1 MVWFD
6 RILRSLFGT
15 IDGILGWAAS
25 TLYKLIVQ
33 IANVDI
39 FGNYIYTMMG
49 RIYTFLAIFM
59 LFKLSISVVNYV
71 LNPDQLTDKS
81 KGFGK
86 LIQNVIIVMALIIM
100 TPQIFNWAYKLQA
113 AILNTNV
120 LYTIVTGKPNDS
132 SYDPSDLQG
141 LTSKEIVAILT
152 KNAEDSGD
160 MIKYELLSTFIYNEH
175 SEDEH
180 TAVRSDG
187 TLCNKET
194 TGSYS
199 AAYDCLMDGDTI
211 NNTSGSSSDKHYG
224 AKKGFRNEYKI
235 LVSTLCIG
243 FAAYVFLVT
252 AFDVALRCV
261 KLGAL
266 QLMAPVPIISMLDPN
281 SGKSGMFSKWLKEC
295 KNTYLSLFT
304 RLISVYFAVE
314 VIRGLT
320 EPGRFVWYGTDVAVG
335 FGFVKVFVILGLLMF
350 AKQLPKF
357 IEDATGIKMDT
368 GGLNLK
374 KKLDSVP
381 GLNAAKGLAAGAA
394 VGTVGAFTGAGA
406 LRGLS
411 GAWQGM
417 RAGMQG
423 KKFGE
428 IRKGQVDANKKMRT
442 AILNGSTFAGRFSN
456 RVSEFVGT
464 RGQLGNIEAQ
474 KHDAQ
479 DQIDRL
485 DNEIKG
491 FEDRKR
497 EIQGSAEY
505 INRQKELS
513 GKNLLADSIKAME
526 ERAKSEIQNGNSI
539 YAQEYSR
546 LSAMKEQIVASGGSA
561 DDIAAADNAMREYL
575 NNSGMKA
582 YVTHAMSDDDFDKS
596 FTQLKLNAQQ
606 AASNIGE
613 TLADNGDAI
622 HSQFGKTK
630 QRISEIK
637 RDGNADDLRIA
648 ELDREVAQRNREK
661 APYND
666 TIRSLNERE
675 SVANAN
681 NSAIK

>member
-6 RILRSLFGT
+6 KILRSLFGT

-25 TLYKLIVQ
+25 TLYTLIVQ

-120 LYTIVTGKPNDS
+120 LYTIVTGNPNDS
-132 SYDPSDLQG
+132 SYDYSDLQG
-141 LTSKEIVAILT
+141 LTSKEIVEKLT
-152 KNAEDSGD
+152 ANAKDSGD
-160 MIKYELLSTFIYNEH
+160 MIKYELLSTFIYNGY

-180 TAVRSDG
+180 TAVKSDG

-194 TGSYS
+194 KGSYS

-381 GLNAAKGLAAGAA
+381 GLNRATAGALGYAGGAAANVIAGIKSGKKPWEVAGSALAGATSGAFRGLTSKEKSPLKAGQGAIKGA
-394 VGTVGAFTGAGA
+394 VDARNRRLERHELGEHLDDRFKDRVNRFAGITTDDSAKIEAKRALGEDLFKQYDGKTDANGKLSKYSMDGKISEEFGNAWEIMDGAKNYRNKMNEQLSIARNSFNNGDAVSWGSFTGAEA
-406 LRGLS
+406 I
-411 GAWQGM
+411 AQM
-417 RAGMQG
+417 
-423 KKFGE
+423 E
-428 IRKGQVDANKKMRT
+428 IEANKASAAYDKASNDFKDVRSMAAHTSETKYYEAYT
-442 AILNGSTFAGRFSN
+442 AADDRHA
-456 RVSEFVGT
+456 
-464 RGQLGNIEAQ
+464 AQ
-474 KHDAQ
+474 KY
-479 DQIDRL
+479 
-485 DNEIKG
+485 
-491 FEDRKR
+491 
-497 EIQGSAEY
+497 SA
-505 INRQKELS
+505 KDVV
-513 GKNLLADSIKAME
+513 G
-526 ERAKSEIQNGNSI
+526 
-539 YAQEYSR
+539 
-546 LSAMKEQIVASGGSA
+546 VTASPS
-561 DDIAAADNAMREYL
+561 
-575 NNSGMKA
+575 
-582 YVTHAMSDDDFDKS
+582 
-596 FTQLKLNAQQ
+596 
-606 AASNIGE
+606 
-613 TLADNGDAI
+613 
-622 HSQFGKTK
+622 
-630 QRISEIK
+630 
-637 RDGNADDLRIA
+637 
-648 ELDREVAQRNREK
+648 
-661 APYND
+661 
-666 TIRSLNERE
+666 
-675 SVANAN
+675 
-681 NSAIK
+681 NSASSNSNQTNRPQQNPDYSTHDGAREWDQFDT

>member
-6 RILRSLFGT
+6 KILRSLFGT

-25 TLYKLIVQ
+25 TLYTLIVQ

-71 LNPDQLTDKS
+71 LNPDQLTDKT
-81 KGFGK
+81 KGFSK
-86 LIQNVIIVMALIIM
+86 LIQNVIIVMTLVIM
-100 TPQIFNWAYKLQA
+100 TPQLFNWAYKLQA

-120 LYTIVTGKPNDS
+120 LYTIVTGKKNDS
-132 SYDPSDLQG
+132 SYNPSDLEG
-141 LTSKEIVAILT
+141 LTSEEIVAKLT
-152 KNAEDSGD
+152 ANAKDSGD
-160 MIKYELLSTFIYNEH
+160 MIKYELLSTFIYNEY

-180 TAVRSDG
+180 TAVMSDG

-211 NNTSGSSSDKHYG
+211 NNTSGSKHYG
-224 AKKGFRNEYKI
+224 AKKGFTNEYKI

-374 KKLDSVP
+374 KKIGDIPLAGKPINKAAGFVGRSAGNLAKMGGRYLGKGVGFGAKILDNKTGGHVQNFITQGKLRSDQMRQKYRNFIDNHP
-381 GLNAAKGLAAGAA
+381 LLQDADTTLSGIGLDAQSTLGINSMKKLEDKRKKLDDVQKQAAAILSRADSEMIKHESMTFTDAKGNMISMRDYKEAKERLALLRNNNISRKDYASDADYQTA
-394 VGTVGAFTGAGA
+394 V
-406 LRGLS
+406 
-411 GAWQGM
+411 
-417 RAGMQG
+417 
-423 KKFGE
+423 
-428 IRKGQVDANKKMRT
+428 ANHASLVNDLQTYVAKT
-442 AILNGSTFAGRFSN
+442 
-456 RVSEFVGT
+456 
-464 RGQLGNIEAQ
+464 
-474 KHDAQ
+474 
-479 DQIDRL
+479 
-485 DNEIKG
+485 
-491 FEDRKR
+491 
-497 EIQGSAEY
+497 
-505 INRQKELS
+505 QKE
-513 GKNLLADSIKAME
+513 G
-526 ERAKSEIQNGNSI
+526 Q
-539 YAQEYSR
+539 
-546 LSAMKEQIVASGGSA
+546 
-561 DDIAAADNAMREYL
+561 
-575 NNSGMKA
+575 KA
-582 YVTHAMSDDDFDKS
+582 YVTAVMSGAINDEQTTNNVKGLQNTVSRSDLS
-596 FTQLKLNAQQ
+596 EIRGLKV
-606 AASNIGE
+606 G
-613 TLADNGDAI
+613 NG
-622 HSQFGKTK
+622 
-630 QRISEIK
+630 SEIK
-637 RDGNADDLRIA
+637 NSLDAVENSISEVNRDIN
-648 ELDREVAQRNREK
+648 NRQQLIQK
-661 APYND
+661 
-666 TIRSLNERE
+666 T
-675 SVANAN
+675 NAN
-681 NSAIK
+681 TKQK

>member
-175 SEDEH
+175 SEDKH
-180 TAVRSDG
+180 TAVKSDG

-304 RLISVYFAVE
+304 RLIAVYFAVE

>member
-6 RILRSLFGT
+6 KILRSLFGT

-25 TLYKLIVQ
+25 TLYTLIVQ

-160 MIKYELLSTFIYNEH
+160 MIKYELLSTFIYNEY
-175 SEDEH
+175 SEDKH
-180 TAVRSDG
+180 TAVKSDG

-194 TGSYS
+194 KGSYS

-304 RLISVYFAVE
+304 RLIAVYFAVE

-381 GLNAAKGLAAGAA
+381 GLNRATAGAMGFAGGMAANAIAARNNFKGQGFKGFAKGLGSSLAGGISGMNRGIWSKEKNAWKAGQGAIKGAVDKRNLRDLRELNGEEKIGQKIRGGYTRTKTNIENWAGVEAGATRFDKISSKI
-394 VGTVGAFTGAGA
+394 GELGA
-406 LRGLS
+406 
-411 GAWQGM
+411 
-417 RAGMQG
+417 
-423 KKFGE
+423 
-428 IRKGQVDANKKMRT
+428 
-442 AILNGSTFAGRFSN
+442 
-456 RVSEFVGT
+456 
-464 RGQLGNIEAQ
+464 
-474 KHDAQ
+474 
-479 DQIDRL
+479 
-485 DNEIKG
+485 
-491 FEDRKR
+491 
-497 EIQGSAEY
+497 
-505 INRQKELS
+505 
-513 GKNLLADSIKAME
+513 
-526 ERAKSEIQNGNSI
+526 AKSEIDSHLEAVDGTVKKYKAIMESFIQKGDVKQADLWKKAMERAKNVAIQNAG
-539 YAQEYSR
+539 
-546 LSAMKEQIVASGGSA
+546 
-561 DDIAAADNAMREYL
+561 
-575 NNSGMKA
+575 
-582 YVTHAMSDDDFDKS
+582 
-596 FTQLKLNAQQ
+596 
-606 AASNIGE
+606 
-613 TLADNGDAI
+613 
-622 HSQFGKTK
+622 
-630 QRISEIK
+630 
-637 RDGNADDLRIA
+637 
-648 ELDREVAQRNREK
+648 
-661 APYND
+661 PND
-666 TIRSLNERE
+666 TISALMDNYNRKIKEVNELME
-675 SVANAN
+675 GATYKDGTTPVPQLSIATTYKEAKDFDGYAKGYNT
-681 NSAIK
+681 SMKSDGIKINGRTWSQEHTKIDSGSNK

>member
-6 RILRSLFGT
+6 KILRSLFGT

-25 TLYKLIVQ
+25 TLYTLIVQ

-120 LYTIVTGKPNDS
+120 LYTIVTGNPNDS

-160 MIKYELLSTFIYNEH
+160 MIKYELLSTFIYNKH

-180 TAVRSDG
+180 TAVKSDG

-381 GLNAAKGLAAGAA
+381 GLNRATAGAMGLAGGIAANAIAARNNFKGQGFKGFAKGLGSSLAGGISGMNRGIWSKEKNAWKAGQGAIKGA
-394 VGTVGAFTGAGA
+394 VDKRNLRDQRQATGYTFGKRMEAG
-406 LRGLS
+406 
-411 GAWQGM
+411 
-417 RAGMQG
+417 
-423 KKFGE
+423 
-428 IRKGQVDANKKMRT
+428 VN
-442 AILNGSTFAGRFSN
+442 TFAG
-456 RVSEFVGT
+456 
-464 RGQLGNIEAQ
+464 LDPMQ
-474 KHDAQ
+474 KYE
-479 DQIDRL
+479 
-485 DNEIKG
+485 NEIKEYDEFGKQAGEILTRASSEMIKYGDLALSNG
-491 FEDRKR
+491 FTMALHKKE
-497 EIQGSAEY
+497 
-505 INRQKELS
+505 KELLTALENRDTSKMTDLELDAHTKKLSDLRDRVNINNKKFEKAYIGAVMS
-513 GKNLLADSIKAME
+513 GATLHKSDGTAVNMGDENDSNRDEQLISRVEGLVNTCAMSSNEDIKNIKLTDQSGNYDIKAANE
-526 ERAKSEIQNGNSI
+526 SVSSK
-539 YAQEYSR
+539 
-546 LSAMKEQIVASGGSA
+546 
-561 DDIAAADNAMREYL
+561 
-575 NNSGMKA
+575 
-582 YVTHAMSDDDFDKS
+582 
-596 FTQLKLNAQQ
+596 KLNVIN
-606 AASNIGE
+606 STE
-613 TLADNGDAI
+613 Y
-622 HSQFGKTK
+622 
-630 QRISEIK
+630 K
-637 RDGNADDLRIA
+637 RALQN
-648 ELDREVAQRNREK
+648 K
-661 APYND
+661 K
-666 TIRSLNERE
+666 S
-675 SVANAN
+675 
-681 NSAIK
+681 K

>member
-6 RILRSLFGT
+6 KILRSLFGT

-25 TLYKLIVQ
+25 TLYTLIVQ

-39 FGNYIYTMMG
+39 FGNYIYEMMG

-100 TPQIFNWAYKLQA
+100 TPQLFNWAYKLQA

-160 MIKYELLSTFIYNEH
+160 MIKYELLSTFIYNGY

-180 TAVRSDG
+180 TAVKSDG

-211 NNTSGSSSDKHYG
+211 NNTSGSKHYG
-224 AKKGFRNEYKI
+224 AKKGFTNEYKI

-381 GLNAAKGLAAGAA
+381 GLNRATAGAMGLAGGMAANAIAARNNFKGQGFKGFAKGVGSALAGGMSGMNRGIWSKEKNAWKAGQGAIKGA
-394 VGTVGAFTGAGA
+394 VDKRN
-406 LRGLS
+406 LRDL
-411 GAWQGM
+411 
-417 RAGMQG
+417 R
-423 KKFGE
+423 E
-428 IRKGQVDANKKMRT
+428 
-442 AILNGSTFAGRFSN
+442 LNGEEKIGQKIR
-456 RVSEFVGT
+456 GGYT
-464 RGQLGNIEAQ
+464 RTKTNIENWAGVESGSAKMDKLSQAYQDVAKAQ
-474 KHDAQ
+474 SNLDNYLEAKFSTVKTAKRELDSAIQKGEDAQ
-479 DQIDRL
+479 TIQMKKAAL
-485 DNEIKG
+485 
-491 FEDRKR
+491 KR
-497 EIQGSAEY
+497 EKDA
-505 INRQKELS
+505 
-513 GKNLLADSIKAME
+513 
-526 ERAKSEIQNGNSI
+526 
-539 YAQEYSR
+539 
-546 LSAMKEQIVASGGSA
+546 V
-561 DDIAAADNAMREYL
+561 L
-575 NNSGMKA
+575 NN
-582 YVTHAMSDDDFDKS
+582 TSDDVALALVNKYNDQVKNTNSLLDGVKKS
-596 FTQLKLNAQQ
+596 DGTDASKLVTVTTTNNTSSY
-606 AASNIGE
+606 SNIDDQVINAKNSN
-613 TLADNGDAI
+613 TLLQNDGMLVEGQNWTQA
-622 HSQFGKTK
+622 HTK
-630 QRISEIK
+630 IEPPK
-637 RDGNADDLRIA
+637 
-648 ELDREVAQRNREK
+648 K
-661 APYND
+661 
-666 TIRSLNERE
+666 
-675 SVANAN
+675 
-681 NSAIK
+681 

>member
-6 RILRSLFGT
+6 KILRSLFGT

-25 TLYKLIVQ
+25 TLYTLIVQ

-39 FGNYIYTMMG
+39 FGNYIYEMMG

-100 TPQIFNWAYKLQA
+100 TPQLFNWAYKLQA

-160 MIKYELLSTFIYNEH
+160 MIKYELLSTFIYNGY

-180 TAVRSDG
+180 TAVKSDG

-199 AAYDCLMDGDTI
+199 EAYDCLMDGDTV
-211 NNTSGSSSDKHYG
+211 NNTSGSKHYG
-224 AKKGFRNEYKI
+224 AKKGFTNEYKI

-304 RLISVYFAVE
+304 RLISIYFAVE

-374 KKLDSVP
+374 KKLDSIPLAGKPIEKAGAFLGRSSANLAKMGARYAGRGIGALDNHFGGRGHAAVEGIKGGFENRRNNYRDFIRKHP
-381 GLNAAKGLAAGAA
+381 ELQDLSNTISGIGLDAQQTVGLDPMKKLEEKRNKIAEVQKQASEIMSRANSEMVKNEGMVFVDNNQKTIRMADFKAAKEKLGILRNTTISRSDYMTNGVFNQAAYDSAVEQHARAVNDLQTYVGKTEKLAEKAYIDEVKAGRIDDEKMEFMVNGLENTIARSSIDEIREVDVSNGSSIKNIKDTFD
-394 VGTVGAFTGAGA
+394 VK
-406 LRGLS
+406 LS
-411 GAWQGM
+411 DVDQEIND
-417 RAGMQG
+417 RRDLIRKQNEKG
-423 KKFGE
+423 KK
-428 IRKGQVDANKKMRT
+428 
-442 AILNGSTFAGRFSN
+442 
-456 RVSEFVGT
+456 
-464 RGQLGNIEAQ
+464 
-474 KHDAQ
+474 
-479 DQIDRL
+479 
-485 DNEIKG
+485 
-491 FEDRKR
+491 
-497 EIQGSAEY
+497 
-505 INRQKELS
+505 
-513 GKNLLADSIKAME
+513 
-526 ERAKSEIQNGNSI
+526 
-539 YAQEYSR
+539 
-546 LSAMKEQIVASGGSA
+546 
-561 DDIAAADNAMREYL
+561 
-575 NNSGMKA
+575 
-582 YVTHAMSDDDFDKS
+582 
-596 FTQLKLNAQQ
+596 
-606 AASNIGE
+606 
-613 TLADNGDAI
+613 
-622 HSQFGKTK
+622 
-630 QRISEIK
+630 
-637 RDGNADDLRIA
+637 
-648 ELDREVAQRNREK
+648 
-661 APYND
+661 
-666 TIRSLNERE
+666 
-675 SVANAN
+675 
-681 NSAIK
+681 

>member
-6 RILRSLFGT
+6 KILRSLFGT

-25 TLYKLIVQ
+25 TLYTLIVQ

-120 LYTIVTGKPNDS
+120 LYTIVTGHPNDS

-160 MIKYELLSTFIYNEH
+160 MIKYELLSTFIYNGY

-180 TAVRSDG
+180 TAVKSDG

-199 AAYDCLMDGDTI
+199 AAYVCLMDGDTI

-381 GLNAAKGLAAGAA
+381 GLNRA
-394 VGTVGAFTGAGA
+394 TAGA
-406 LRGLS
+406 LGYAGGAAANVIAGIQSGKKPWEIAGSALAGATSGAFRGLTSKEKSPFKAGTGAIKGAVDARNLRTLRNKAGVGGVSGFIDRRKDDINKFSGKNNDLEKFEKDRNKEIIDNVGAQEKRAQSQIENGQAGDLSQRYFDHQAQIEELKAKMS
-411 GAWQGM
+411 GATNVYQDAVNKYNEA
-417 RAGMQG
+417 RRNRDIAGMQQANLEMG
-423 KKFGE
+423 DAQRVIDSFRTELTTKQSESHKLMETLTYEYIDRVANGTQKDGAMQTLQADYASYTENNPQYKLQPGRDNAEDRHSQAGTLRGRNAE
-428 IRKGQVDANKKMRT
+428 IDREMQKETVRKGFNNK
-442 AILNGSTFAGRFSN
+442 
-456 RVSEFVGT
+456 
-464 RGQLGNIEAQ
+464 Q
-474 KHDAQ
+474 
-479 DQIDRL
+479 
-485 DNEIKG
+485 
-491 FEDRKR
+491 
-497 EIQGSAEY
+497 
-505 INRQKELS
+505 
-513 GKNLLADSIKAME
+513 
-526 ERAKSEIQNGNSI
+526 
-539 YAQEYSR
+539 
-546 LSAMKEQIVASGGSA
+546 
-561 DDIAAADNAMREYL
+561 
-575 NNSGMKA
+575 
-582 YVTHAMSDDDFDKS
+582 
-596 FTQLKLNAQQ
+596 
-606 AASNIGE
+606 
-613 TLADNGDAI
+613 
-622 HSQFGKTK
+622 
-630 QRISEIK
+630 
-637 RDGNADDLRIA
+637 
-648 ELDREVAQRNREK
+648 
-661 APYND
+661 
-666 TIRSLNERE
+666 
-675 SVANAN
+675 
-681 NSAIK
+681 

>member
-6 RILRSLFGT
+6 KILRSLFGT

-25 TLYKLIVQ
+25 TLYTLIVQ

-120 LYTIVTGKPNDS
+120 LYTIVTGHPNDS
-132 SYDPSDLQG
+132 SYDYSDLQG
-141 LTSKEIVAILT
+141 LTSKEIVEKLT

-160 MIKYELLSTFIYNEH
+160 MIKYELLSTFIYNEY

-180 TAVRSDG
+180 TAVKSDG

-211 NNTSGSSSDKHYG
+211 NNTSGSKHYG
-224 AKKGFRNEYKI
+224 AKKGFTNEYKI

-428 IRKGQVDANKKMRT
+428 IRKGQVDANRKMRT
-442 AILNGSTFAGRFSN
+442 AIQDGSTFTGRVGARWSN
-456 RVSEFVGT
+456 FWGSP
-464 RGQLGNIEAQ
+464 GQHGRLENDEHRIDE
-474 KHDAQ
+474 
-479 DQIDRL
+479 QIKDL
-485 DNEIKG
+485 DNQMAESKRVASQ
-491 FEDRKR
+491 RK
-497 EIQGSAEY
+497 Q
-505 INRQKELS
+505 
-513 GKNLLADSIKAME
+513 LADNIAAQENRAKEKIKAGE
-526 ERAKSEIQNGNSI
+526 AGNLSTEYLSREAHIESLKAQMSDAAQRGIDTTALEQSI
-539 YAQEYSR
+539 AQAQVD
-546 LSAMKEQIVASGGSA
+546 L
-561 DDIAAADNAMREYL
+561 NNYL
-575 NNSGMKA
+575 NNTA
-582 YVTHAMSDDDFDKS
+582 VYDY
-596 FTQLKLNAQQ
+596 
-606 AASNIGE
+606 I
-613 TLADNGDAI
+613 DNSGDAVI
-622 HSQFGKTK
+622 ANLVNDYN
-630 QRISEIK
+630 EIARLQGQQQHATASARHGQMGAAKGEITAIETANRPAEDQKSALENQKKELYDQK
-637 RDGNADDLRIA
+637 RTASA
-648 ELDREVAQRNREK
+648 
-661 APYND
+661 ND
-666 TIRSLNERE
+666 N
-675 SVANAN
+675 
-681 NSAIK
+681 AIK

>member
-25 TLYKLIVQ
+25 TLYTLIVQ

>member
-6 RILRSLFGT
+6 KILRSLFGT

-25 TLYKLIVQ
+25 TLYTLIVQ

-39 FGNYIYTMMG
+39 FGDYIYEMMG

-100 TPQIFNWAYKLQA
+100 TPQLFNWAYKLQA

-120 LYTIVTGKPNDS
+120 LYTIVTGKKNDS

-141 LTSKEIVAILT
+141 LTSKEIVEILT
-152 KNAEDSGD
+152 KNAKDSGD
-160 MIKYELLSTFIYNEH
+160 MIKYELLSTFIYNEY

-180 TAVRSDG
+180 TAVKSDG

-199 AAYDCLMDGDTI
+199 AAYDCLMDGDTV
-211 NNTSGSSSDKHYG
+211 NNTSGSKHYG
-224 AKKGFRNEYKI
+224 AKKGFTNEYKI

-243 FAAYVFLVT
+243 FAAYVFFAT
-252 AFDVALRCV
+252 AFDVAIRCV

-281 SGKSGMFSKWLKEC
+281 SAKNGMFSKWLKEC

-304 RLISVYFAVE
+304 RLIAVYFAVE

-368 GGLNLK
+368 GSGLNL
-374 KKLDSVP
+374 
-381 GLNAAKGLAAGAA
+381 AKGLLTGAT

-406 LRGLS
+406 ARGLS
-411 GAWQGM
+411 GAWQGFQ
-417 RAGMQG
+417 AGMQG

-428 IRKGQVDANKKMRT
+428 IRKNQVDANKKMRT
-442 AILNGSTFAGRFSN
+442 AIQDGSRLPGRIGAKWANFIGSPGRYGDLESREHGIDEQIKDLDN
-456 RVSEFVGT
+456 RMAESKREA
-464 RGQLGNIEAQ
+464 AQ
-474 KHDAQ
+474 KKQ
-479 DQIDRL
+479 
-485 DNEIKG
+485 
-491 FEDRKR
+491 
-497 EIQGSAEY
+497 
-505 INRQKELS
+505 
-513 GKNLLADSIKAME
+513 LADNIAAQE
-526 ERAKSEIQNGNSI
+526 NRAKEKIKSGEAGNLSTE
-539 YAQEYSR
+539 YLSREAHVESLKAQMSDAVQKGQDT
-546 LSAMKEQIVASGGSA
+546 SALEQQ
-561 DDIAAADNAMREYL
+561 IAHAQVDLNNYL
-575 NNSGMKA
+575 NNTA
-582 YVTHAMSDDDFDKS
+582 VYDY
-596 FTQLKLNAQQ
+596 
-606 AASNIGE
+606 I
-613 TLADNGDAI
+613 DNSGDAVI
-622 HSQFGKTK
+622 ANLVNDYNTIAQLQNAEQKTSASERHTQMGKVK
-630 QRISEIK
+630 GEISAIETANRPHENRKSELENQKKDLYEQK
-637 RDGNADDLRIA
+637 RTA
-648 ELDREVAQRNREK
+648 
-661 APYND
+661 
-666 TIRSLNERE
+666 S
-675 SVANAN
+675 AN
-681 NSAIK
+681 NSAVQ

>member
-6 RILRSLFGT
+6 KILRSLFGT

-25 TLYKLIVQ
+25 TLYTLIVQ

-120 LYTIVTGKPNDS
+120 LYTIVTGHPNDS
-132 SYDPSDLQG
+132 SYDYSDLQG
-141 LTSKEIVAILT
+141 LTSKEIVEKLT

-160 MIKYELLSTFIYNEH
+160 MIKYELLSTFIYNEY

-180 TAVRSDG
+180 TAVKSDG

-194 TGSYS
+194 KGSYS

-456 RVSEFVGT
+456 SVSEFVGT

-546 LSAMKEQIVASGGSA
+546 LSAMREQIVASGGSA

>member
-6 RILRSLFGT
+6 KILRSLFGT

-25 TLYKLIVQ
+25 TLYTLIVQ

-160 MIKYELLSTFIYNEH
+160 MIKYELLSTFIYNGY

-211 NNTSGSSSDKHYG
+211 NNTSGSKHYG
-224 AKKGFRNEYKI
+224 AKKGFTNEYKI

-304 RLISVYFAVE
+304 RLFSVYFAVE

-374 KKLDSVP
+374 KKLDSIP
-381 GLNAAKGLAAGAA
+381 LAGKPIQEAGKFAGRTGMALGGMAGRYLGRGISAADTRFLGGIGHKGTQFIKDQKNNLHNWSQARRATIAAAGAGKWWDTTDASRTFSEIGSDATSTFYRTTGGLISSNTADKLDNKVKRLNEYKNFKDQLTSQADFDDTDLSSSIQA
-394 VGTVGAFTGAGA
+394 VGANKGVKGLKKYYEDLKNSGTASVQEITAARDAWEKAQEMVINGATNNASIANIKAKAARYVSSNSDVFVGQEFDAIKNENAT
-406 LRGLS
+406 
-411 GAWQGM
+411 
-417 RAGMQG
+417 
-423 KKFGE
+423 FGE
-428 IRKGQVDANKKMRT
+428 IKKG
-442 AILNGSTFAGRFSN
+442 I
-456 RVSEFVGT
+456 
-464 RGQLGNIEAQ
+464 
-474 KHDAQ
+474 
-479 DQIDRL
+479 
-485 DNEIKG
+485 
-491 FEDRKR
+491 
-497 EIQGSAEY
+497 GSA
-505 INRQKELS
+505 
-513 GKNLLADSIKAME
+513 
-526 ERAKSEIQNGNSI
+526 
-539 YAQEYSR
+539 
-546 LSAMKEQIVASGGSA
+546 
-561 DDIAAADNAMREYL
+561 
-575 NNSGMKA
+575 
-582 YVTHAMSDDDFDKS
+582 T
-596 FTQLKLNAQQ
+596 
-606 AASNIGE
+606 AASI
-613 TLADNGDAI
+613 AI
-622 HSQFGKTK
+622 TT
-630 QRISEIK
+630 SE
-637 RDGNADDLRIA
+637 
-648 ELDREVAQRNREK
+648 EYEK
-661 APYND
+661 AQARKAAMPP
-666 TIRSLNERE
+666 
-675 SVANAN
+675 
-681 NSAIK
+681 KK

>member
-6 RILRSLFGT
+6 KILRSLFGT

-25 TLYKLIVQ
+25 TLYTLIVQ

-39 FGNYIYTMMG
+39 FGNYIYEMMG

-86 LIQNVIIVMALIIM
+86 LIQNVIIVMALVIM
-100 TPQIFNWAYKLQA
+100 TPQLFNWAYKLQA

-120 LYTIVTGKPNDS
+120 LYTIVTGKKNDS
-132 SYDPSDLQG
+132 SYDPSDLEG
-141 LTSKEIVAILT
+141 LTSEEIVEKLT
-152 KNAEDSGD
+152 ANAKDSGD
-160 MIKYELLSTFIYNEH
+160 MIKYELLSTFIYNEY

-180 TAVRSDG
+180 TAVKSDG

-194 TGSYS
+194 KGSYS
-199 AAYDCLMDGDTI
+199 AAYDCLMDGDTV
-211 NNTSGSSSDKHYG
+211 NNTSGSKHYG
-224 AKKGFRNEYKI
+224 AKSGFTNEYKI

-304 RLISVYFAVE
+304 RLIAVYFAVE

-368 GGLNLK
+368 GGLSLK

-381 GLNAAKGLAAGAA
+381 GLNRATAGAMGLAGGVAANAIAARNNFKGQGFKGFAKGLGSSLAGGISGMNRGIWSKEKNAWKAGQGAIKGA
-394 VGTVGAFTGAGA
+394 VDKRNTRAQRHELGEHLDSRIEEGLNRFAGITTDDSAKLEAKRKLGDEKFKQYPGDKKYSMGGAIGQEFGDSWRTMDNAKDYRNKMNEQLSIAKSKFQNGELVEWNGF
-406 LRGLS
+406 S
-411 GAWQGM
+411 GAEAIAKM
-417 RAGMQG
+417 
-423 KKFGE
+423 E
-428 IRKGQVDANKKMRT
+428 IEANKASAAYDKASTDFKELRSLASHT
-442 AILNGSTFAGRFSN
+442 AETKLYEAYTAADDRNAATVYSNKTVVGVGQNGSQSNSNSSQTNTNFSTPDY
-456 RVSEFVGT
+456 ST
-464 RGQLGNIEAQ
+464 
-474 KHDAQ
+474 
-479 DQIDRL
+479 
-485 DNEIKG
+485 
-491 FEDRKR
+491 
-497 EIQGSAEY
+497 
-505 INRQKELS
+505 
-513 GKNLLADSIKAME
+513 
-526 ERAKSEIQNGNSI
+526 
-539 YAQEYSR
+539 QEGAR
-546 LSAMKEQIVASGGSA
+546 DWNQ
-561 DDIAAADNAMREYL
+561 
-575 NNSGMKA
+575 
-582 YVTHAMSDDDFDKS
+582 FD
-596 FTQLKLNAQQ
+596 T
-606 AASNIGE
+606 
-613 TLADNGDAI
+613 
-622 HSQFGKTK
+622 
-630 QRISEIK
+630 
-637 RDGNADDLRIA
+637 
-648 ELDREVAQRNREK
+648 
-661 APYND
+661 
-666 TIRSLNERE
+666 
-675 SVANAN
+675 
-681 NSAIK
+681 

>member
-6 RILRSLFGT
+6 KILRSLFGT

-25 TLYKLIVQ
+25 TLYTLIVQ

-132 SYDPSDLQG
+132 SYDYSDLQG
-141 LTSKEIVAILT
+141 LTSKEIVEKLT

-160 MIKYELLSTFIYNEH
+160 MIKYELLSTFIYNEY

-180 TAVRSDG
+180 TAVKSDG

-199 AAYDCLMDGDTI
+199 VAYDCLMDGDTI

-381 GLNAAKGLAAGAA
+381 GSKA
-394 VGTVGAFTGAGA
+394 VGTLGKKGIAGIDAMMNGRRFREGWNKIEGTGPLAKFNKWKNDMTPFTAEKNKLRAQGKNEVYEMNKKWTDGVDVAKKMMNAGAG
-406 LRGLS
+406 L
-411 GAWQGM
+411 
-417 RAGMQG
+417 AGTANG
-423 KKFGE
+423 WDKVLDGS
-428 IRKGQVDANKKMRT
+428 VANKKYYEAIYKNKDFVNAIMARDKADDKNKKLNDLYNDIQLKGASAVLGT
-442 AILNGSTFAGRFSN
+442 AGVTIDGKTYTVSNTNDLVADRRKQEAILKGAT
-456 RVSEFVGT
+456 
-464 RGQLGNIEAQ
+464 
-474 KHDAQ
+474 
-479 DQIDRL
+479 
-485 DNEIKG
+485 DN
-491 FEDRKR
+491 FE
-497 EIQGSAEY
+497 
-505 INRQKELS
+505 
-513 GKNLLADSIKAME
+513 SIKKQHAE
-526 ERAKSEIQNGNSI
+526 DART
-539 YAQEYSR
+539 
-546 LSAMKEQIVASGGSA
+546 EQQYKTIKNNELNPTN
-561 DDIAAADNAMREYL
+561 NAR
-575 NNSGMKA
+575 SHRSVG
-582 YVTHAMSDDDFDKS
+582 
-596 FTQLKLNAQQ
+596 
-606 AASNIGE
+606 
-613 TLADNGDAI
+613 
-622 HSQFGKTK
+622 
-630 QRISEIK
+630 IK
-637 RDGNADDLRIA
+637 
-648 ELDREVAQRNREK
+648 
-661 APYND
+661 
-666 TIRSLNERE
+666 
-675 SVANAN
+675 
-681 NSAIK
+681 

>member
-25 TLYKLIVQ
+25 TLYTLIVQ

-175 SEDEH
+175 SEDKH
-180 TAVRSDG
+180 TAVKSDG

-304 RLISVYFAVE
+304 RLIAVYFAVE

>member
-6 RILRSLFGT
+6 KILRSLFGT

-25 TLYKLIVQ
+25 TLYTLIVQ

-120 LYTIVTGKPNDS
+120 LYTIVTGHPNDS

-180 TAVRSDG
+180 TAVKSDG

-224 AKKGFRNEYKI
+224 AKEGFRNEYKI

-243 FAAYVFLVT
+243 FAAYVFLIT

-381 GLNAAKGLAAGAA
+381 GLNKTIGATKGLATGAVLGGIGAA
-394 VGTVGAFTGAGA
+394 TGAGA

-428 IRKGQVDANKKMRT
+428 IRKGQVDANKKMRN
-442 AILNGSTFAGRFSN
+442 AIENGSTFQGRMSARMRSAVGMDTRADVREKRAKEIGESKKFYDSAAKLKGDINDRIISEMESGKDLSGNGATWVAQQRNLLHAKANKDLVSQAEGARIQKATQDYDAGIISAAALN
-456 RVSEFVGT
+456 SIKSSAA
-464 RGQLGNIEAQ
+464 QNISDAEMAYASAKDTAYKAVINSGEAINDGYIKSKQ
-474 KHDAQ
+474 NDFNNSVTYHQEDA
-479 DQIDRL
+479 DRAGISQID
-485 DNEIKG
+485 
-491 FEDRKR
+491 
-497 EIQGSAEY
+497 
-505 INRQKELS
+505 LS
-513 GKNLLADSIKAME
+513 VS
-526 ERAKSEIQNGNSI
+526 Q
-539 YAQEYSR
+539 
-546 LSAMKEQIVASGGSA
+546 
-561 DDIAAADNAMREYL
+561 DNA
-575 NNSGMKA
+575 GA
-582 YVTHAMSDDDFDKS
+582 VGGIKS
-596 FTQLKLNAQQ
+596 S
-606 AASNIGE
+606 ASNWSQIASNMTSALTE
-613 TLADNGDAI
+613 SDVAKAD
-622 HSQFGKTK
+622 
-630 QRISEIK
+630 
-637 RDGNADDLRIA
+637 
-648 ELDREVAQRNREK
+648 
-661 APYND
+661 
-666 TIRSLNERE
+666 
-675 SVANAN
+675 VANRDVT
-681 NSAIK
+681 K

>member
-6 RILRSLFGT
+6 KILRSLFGT

-25 TLYKLIVQ
+25 TLYTLIVQ

-175 SEDEH
+175 SEDKH
-180 TAVRSDG
+180 TAVKSDG

-357 IEDATGIKMDT
+357 IEDATGIKMDI

-374 KKLDSVP
+374 KKLDSIP
-381 GLNAAKGLAAGAA
+381 LAGKPIQEAGKFAGRTGMALGGMAGRYLGRGISAADTRFLGGIGHKGTQFIKDQKNNLHNWSQARRATIAAAGAGKWWDTTDASRTFSEIGSDATSTFYRTTGGLISSNTADKLDNKVKRLNEYKNFKDQLTSQADFDDTDLSSSIQA
-394 VGTVGAFTGAGA
+394 VGANKGVKGLKKYYEDLKNSGTASVQEITAARDAWEKAQEMVINGATRNPSIANIKAKAARYVSSNSDVFVGQEFDAIKNENAT
-406 LRGLS
+406 
-411 GAWQGM
+411 
-417 RAGMQG
+417 
-423 KKFGE
+423 FGE
-428 IRKGQVDANKKMRT
+428 IKKG
-442 AILNGSTFAGRFSN
+442 I
-456 RVSEFVGT
+456 
-464 RGQLGNIEAQ
+464 
-474 KHDAQ
+474 
-479 DQIDRL
+479 
-485 DNEIKG
+485 
-491 FEDRKR
+491 
-497 EIQGSAEY
+497 GSA
-505 INRQKELS
+505 
-513 GKNLLADSIKAME
+513 
-526 ERAKSEIQNGNSI
+526 
-539 YAQEYSR
+539 
-546 LSAMKEQIVASGGSA
+546 
-561 DDIAAADNAMREYL
+561 
-575 NNSGMKA
+575 
-582 YVTHAMSDDDFDKS
+582 T
-596 FTQLKLNAQQ
+596 
-606 AASNIGE
+606 AASI
-613 TLADNGDAI
+613 AI
-622 HSQFGKTK
+622 TT
-630 QRISEIK
+630 SE
-637 RDGNADDLRIA
+637 
-648 ELDREVAQRNREK
+648 EYEK
-661 APYND
+661 AQARKAAMPP
-666 TIRSLNERE
+666 
-675 SVANAN
+675 
-681 NSAIK
+681 KK

>member
-6 RILRSLFGT
+6 KILRSLFGT

-25 TLYKLIVQ
+25 TLYTLIVQ

-39 FGNYIYTMMG
+39 FGNYIYEMMG

-86 LIQNVIIVMALIIM
+86 IIQNVIIVMALIIM
-100 TPQIFNWAYKLQA
+100 TPQLFNWAYKLQA

-160 MIKYELLSTFIYNEH
+160 MIKYELLSTFIYNGY

-180 TAVRSDG
+180 TAVKSDG

-199 AAYDCLMDGDTI
+199 EAYDCLMDGDTV
-211 NNTSGSSSDKHYG
+211 NNTSGSKHYG
-224 AKKGFRNEYKI
+224 AKKGFTNEYKI

-304 RLISVYFAVE
+304 RLISIYFAVE

-374 KKLDSVP
+374 KKLDSIPLAGKPIEKAGAFLGRSSANLAKMGARYAGRGIGALDNHFGGRGHAAVEGIKGGFENRRNNYRDFIRKHP
-381 GLNAAKGLAAGAA
+381 ELQDLSNTISGIGLDAQQTVGLDPMKKLEEKRNKIAEVQKQASEIMSRANSEMVKNEGMFFVDNKQKTIRMADFKAAKEKLGI
-394 VGTVGAFTGAGA
+394 
-406 LRGLS
+406 LR
-411 GAWQGM
+411 
-417 RAGMQG
+417 
-423 KKFGE
+423 
-428 IRKGQVDANKKMRT
+428 NT
-442 AILNGSTFAGRFSN
+442 
-456 RVSEFVGT
+456 
-464 RGQLGNIEAQ
+464 
-474 KHDAQ
+474 
-479 DQIDRL
+479 
-485 DNEIKG
+485 
-491 FEDRKR
+491 
-497 EIQGSAEY
+497 
-505 INRQKELS
+505 
-513 GKNLLADSIKAME
+513 
-526 ERAKSEIQNGNSI
+526 
-539 YAQEYSR
+539 
-546 LSAMKEQIVASGGSA
+546 
-561 DDIAAADNAMREYL
+561 
-575 NNSGMKA
+575 
-582 YVTHAMSDDDFDKS
+582 
-596 FTQLKLNAQQ
+596 
-606 AASNIGE
+606 
-613 TLADNGDAI
+613 
-622 HSQFGKTK
+622 
-630 QRISEIK
+630 
-637 RDGNADDLRIA
+637 
-648 ELDREVAQRNREK
+648 
-661 APYND
+661 
-666 TIRSLNERE
+666 TI
-675 SVANAN
+675 
-681 NSAIK
+681 

>member
-6 RILRSLFGT
+6 KILRSLFGT

-25 TLYKLIVQ
+25 TLYTLIVQ

-120 LYTIVTGKPNDS
+120 LYTIVTGHPNDS
-132 SYDPSDLQG
+132 SYDYSDLQG
-141 LTSKEIVAILT
+141 LTSKEIVEKLT

-160 MIKYELLSTFIYNEH
+160 MIKYELLSTFIYNEY

-180 TAVRSDG
+180 TAVKSDG

-199 AAYDCLMDGDTI
+199 LAYDCLMDGDTI

-374 KKLDSVP
+374 KKLDSIP
-381 GLNAAKGLAAGAA
+381 GSKT
-394 VGTVGAFTGAGA
+394 VGTLGKKGIAGVDA
-406 LRGLS
+406 
-411 GAWQGM
+411 M
-417 RAGMQG
+417 MNG
-423 KKFGE
+423 KKFRDGWNKIE
-428 IRKGQVDANKKMRT
+428 GAGPLAKFQKWKAGVMPYTAEHAKNKREGLTEVNDLDVKWNKGKEAANKLGTDWKNALDGINKDNYKKVFTNEDFISSKM
-442 AILNGSTFAGRFSN
+442 N
-456 RVSEFVGT
+456 
-464 RGQLGNIEAQ
+464 
-474 KHDAQ
+474 
-479 DQIDRL
+479 
-485 DNEIKG
+485 
-491 FEDRKR
+491 
-497 EIQGSAEY
+497 
-505 INRQKELS
+505 
-513 GKNLLADSIKAME
+513 
-526 ERAKSEIQNGNSI
+526 
-539 YAQEYSR
+539 
-546 LSAMKEQIVASGGSA
+546 
-561 DDIAAADNAMREYL
+561 
-575 NNSGMKA
+575 
-582 YVTHAMSDDDFDKS
+582 
-596 FTQLKLNAQQ
+596 
-606 AASNIGE
+606 
-613 TLADNGDAI
+613 
-622 HSQFGKTK
+622 
-630 QRISEIK
+630 
-637 RDGNADDLRIA
+637 
-648 ELDREVAQRNREK
+648 LDREDDKLKSIRQRNAELSSQGLLTAEDAKKLENQEK
-661 APYND
+661 KVAGLQKVHDSMRKVYWED
-666 TIRSLNERE
+666 AERE
-675 SVANAN
+675 DAFKFYKNNETNPANISQHHPQGNTQTQGNFNSGAN
-681 NSAIK
+681 SQVNPVQQHSNSTMNAPNQATNNRINSTMPDYSTQEGARDWDQFDT

>member
-6 RILRSLFGT
+6 KILRSLFGT

-25 TLYKLIVQ
+25 TLYTLIVQ

-120 LYTIVTGKPNDS
+120 LYTIVTGHPNDS

-152 KNAEDSGD
+152 KNAKDSGD

-180 TAVRSDG
+180 TAVKSDG

-194 TGSYS
+194 KGSYS
-199 AAYDCLMDGDTI
+199 KAYDCLMDGDTI

-374 KKLDSVP
+374 KKLDSIP
-381 GLNAAKGLAAGAA
+381 LAGKPIQEAGKFAGRTGMALGGMAGRYLGRGISAADTRFLGGIGHKGTQFIKDQKNNLHNWSQARRSAIASASAGKWWDTTDASRTFSEIGSDATSTFYRTTGGLISSNAADKLDDKVKRLNEYKNFKDQLTSQADFDTKAINETSQMQEYFVKGTFRTATEKVQAEIVRLAADKKGNGGTKGLKKFYENLQASGTASIEDITAARDAWEIAQGVVIDGATDNGPIKNIKA
-394 VGTVGAFTGAGA
+394 KAARYVRDNSDVFIGSEFDKVKSENAT
-406 LRGLS
+406 
-411 GAWQGM
+411 
-417 RAGMQG
+417 
-423 KKFGE
+423 FGE
-428 IRKGQVDANKKMRT
+428 IKKG
-442 AILNGSTFAGRFSN
+442 I
-456 RVSEFVGT
+456 
-464 RGQLGNIEAQ
+464 
-474 KHDAQ
+474 
-479 DQIDRL
+479 
-485 DNEIKG
+485 
-491 FEDRKR
+491 
-497 EIQGSAEY
+497 GSA
-505 INRQKELS
+505 
-513 GKNLLADSIKAME
+513 
-526 ERAKSEIQNGNSI
+526 
-539 YAQEYSR
+539 
-546 LSAMKEQIVASGGSA
+546 
-561 DDIAAADNAMREYL
+561 
-575 NNSGMKA
+575 
-582 YVTHAMSDDDFDKS
+582 T
-596 FTQLKLNAQQ
+596 
-606 AASNIGE
+606 AASI
-613 TLADNGDAI
+613 AI
-622 HSQFGKTK
+622 TT
-630 QRISEIK
+630 SE
-637 RDGNADDLRIA
+637 
-648 ELDREVAQRNREK
+648 EYEK
-661 APYND
+661 AQARKAAMPP
-666 TIRSLNERE
+666 
-675 SVANAN
+675 
-681 NSAIK
+681 KK

>member
-6 RILRSLFGT
+6 KILRSLFGT

-25 TLYKLIVQ
+25 TLYTLIVQ

-132 SYDPSDLQG
+132 SYDYSDLQG
-141 LTSKEIVAILT
+141 LTSKEIVEKLT

-160 MIKYELLSTFIYNEH
+160 MIKYELLSTFIYNEY

-180 TAVRSDG
+180 TAVKSDG

-381 GLNAAKGLAAGAA
+381 GLNRATAGAMGFAGGMAANAIAAKNNFKGQGFKGFAKGLGSSLAGGISGMNRGIWSKEKNAWKAGQGAIKGA
-394 VGTVGAFTGAGA
+394 VDKRN
-406 LRGLS
+406 LRDL
-411 GAWQGM
+411 
-417 RAGMQG
+417 R
-423 KKFGE
+423 E
-428 IRKGQVDANKKMRT
+428 
-442 AILNGSTFAGRFSN
+442 LNGEEKIGQKIR
-456 RVSEFVGT
+456 GGYT
-464 RGQLGNIEAQ
+464 RTKTNIENWAGVESGSAKMDKLSQAYQDVAKAQ
-474 KHDAQ
+474 SNLDNYLEAKFSTVKTAKRELDSAIQKGEDAQ
-479 DQIDRL
+479 TIQIKKAAL
-485 DNEIKG
+485 
-491 FEDRKR
+491 KR
-497 EIQGSAEY
+497 EKDA
-505 INRQKELS
+505 
-513 GKNLLADSIKAME
+513 
-526 ERAKSEIQNGNSI
+526 
-539 YAQEYSR
+539 
-546 LSAMKEQIVASGGSA
+546 V
-561 DDIAAADNAMREYL
+561 L
-575 NNSGMKA
+575 NN
-582 YVTHAMSDDDFDKS
+582 TSDDVALALVNKYNDQVKNTNSLLDGVKKS
-596 FTQLKLNAQQ
+596 DGTDASKLVTVTTTNNTSSY
-606 AASNIGE
+606 SNIDDQVINAKNSN
-613 TLADNGDAI
+613 TLLQNDGMLVEGQNWTQA
-622 HSQFGKTK
+622 HTK
-630 QRISEIK
+630 IEPPK
-637 RDGNADDLRIA
+637 
-648 ELDREVAQRNREK
+648 K
-661 APYND
+661 
-666 TIRSLNERE
+666 
-675 SVANAN
+675 
-681 NSAIK
+681 

>member
-6 RILRSLFGT
+6 KILRSLFGT

-25 TLYKLIVQ
+25 TLYTLIVQ

-180 TAVRSDG
+180 TAVKSDG

-194 TGSYS
+194 KGSYS

-304 RLISVYFAVE
+304 RLIAVYFAVE

-374 KKLDSVP
+374 KKLDSIP
-381 GLNAAKGLAAGAA
+381 GLNRATAGAMGFAGGMAANAIAARNNFKGQGFKGFAKGLGSSLAGGISGMNRGIWSKEKNAWKAGQGAIKGA
-394 VGTVGAFTGAGA
+394 VDKRN
-406 LRGLS
+406 LRDL
-411 GAWQGM
+411 
-417 RAGMQG
+417 R
-423 KKFGE
+423 E
-428 IRKGQVDANKKMRT
+428 
-442 AILNGSTFAGRFSN
+442 LNGEEKIGQKIR
-456 RVSEFVGT
+456 GGYT
-464 RGQLGNIEAQ
+464 RTKTNIENWAGVESGSAKMDKLSQAYQDVAKAQ
-474 KHDAQ
+474 SNLDNYLEAKFSTVKTAKRELDSAIQKGEDAQ
-479 DQIDRL
+479 TIQMKKAAL
-485 DNEIKG
+485 
-491 FEDRKR
+491 KR
-497 EIQGSAEY
+497 EKDA
-505 INRQKELS
+505 
-513 GKNLLADSIKAME
+513 
-526 ERAKSEIQNGNSI
+526 
-539 YAQEYSR
+539 
-546 LSAMKEQIVASGGSA
+546 V
-561 DDIAAADNAMREYL
+561 L
-575 NNSGMKA
+575 NN
-582 YVTHAMSDDDFDKS
+582 TSDDVALALVNKYNDQVKNTNSLLDGVKKS
-596 FTQLKLNAQQ
+596 DGTDASKLVTVTTTNNTSSY
-606 AASNIGE
+606 SNIDDQVINAKNSN
-613 TLADNGDAI
+613 TLLQNDGMLVEGQNWTQA
-622 HSQFGKTK
+622 HTK
-630 QRISEIK
+630 IEPPK
-637 RDGNADDLRIA
+637 
-648 ELDREVAQRNREK
+648 K
-661 APYND
+661 
-666 TIRSLNERE
+666 
-675 SVANAN
+675 
-681 NSAIK
+681 

>member
-6 RILRSLFGT
+6 KILRSLFGT

-25 TLYKLIVQ
+25 TLYTLIVQ

-39 FGNYIYTMMG
+39 FGNYIYEMMG

-100 TPQIFNWAYKLQA
+100 TPQLFNWAYKLQA

-160 MIKYELLSTFIYNEH
+160 MIKYELLSTFIYNGY

-180 TAVRSDG
+180 TAVKSDG

-199 AAYDCLMDGDTI
+199 EAYDCLMDGDTV
-211 NNTSGSSSDKHYG
+211 NNTSGSKHYG
-224 AKKGFRNEYKI
+224 AKKGFTNEYKI

-304 RLISVYFAVE
+304 RLISIYFAVE

-374 KKLDSVP
+374 KKLDSIP
-381 GLNAAKGLAAGAA
+381 LAGKPIEKAGAFLGRSSANLAKMGARYAGRGIGALDNHFGGRGHAA
-394 VGTVGAFTGAGA
+394 VEGIKGGFENRRNNYRDFIRKHPELQDLSNTISGIGLDAQQTVG
-406 LRGLS
+406 LDP
-411 GAWQGM
+411 M
-417 RAGMQG
+417 
-423 KKFGE
+423 KKLE
-428 IRKGQVDANKKMRT
+428 EKRNKI
-442 AILNGSTFAGRFSN
+442 AE
-456 RVSEFVGT
+456 V
-464 RGQLGNIEAQ
+464 Q
-474 KHDAQ
+474 KQA
-479 DQIDRL
+479 
-485 DNEIKG
+485 
-491 FEDRKR
+491 
-497 EIQGSAEY
+497 
-505 INRQKELS
+505 
-513 GKNLLADSIKAME
+513 
-526 ERAKSEIQNGNSI
+526 SEIMSRANS
-539 YAQEYSR
+539 E
-546 LSAMKEQIVASGGSA
+546 MVK
-561 DDIAAADNAMREYL
+561 N
-575 NNSGMKA
+575 
-582 YVTHAMSDDDFDKS
+582 
-596 FTQLKLNAQQ
+596 
-606 AASNIGE
+606 
-613 TLADNGDAI
+613 
-622 HSQFGKTK
+622 
-630 QRISEIK
+630 
-637 RDGNADDLRIA
+637 
-648 ELDREVAQRNREK
+648 
-661 APYND
+661 
-666 TIRSLNERE
+666 
-675 SVANAN
+675 
-681 NSAIK
+681 

>member
-6 RILRSLFGT
+6 KILRSLFGT

-25 TLYKLIVQ
+25 TLYTLIVQ

-120 LYTIVTGKPNDS
+120 LYTIVTGHPNDS
-132 SYDPSDLQG
+132 SYDYSDLQG
-141 LTSKEIVAILT
+141 LTSKEIVEKLT

-160 MIKYELLSTFIYNEH
+160 MIKYELLSTFIYNEY

-180 TAVRSDG
+180 TAVKSDG

-381 GLNAAKGLAAGAA
+381 GLNRATAGAMGY
-394 VGTVGAFTGAGA
+394 VGGGAANVIAGIKSGKKPWEIAGSALAGATSGAF
-406 LRGLS
+406 RGLTS
-411 GAWQGM
+411 KEKSPLKAGQGAIKGAVDARNLREQRQTTGYTLGRRVSAGINTFAGLDPM
-417 RAGMQG
+417 AEFETELKQYDDFEKQAGNILDRASSEMIKYGDLSLSNGLTMAAHKREKERLTALENTDTSQMTSAELFRHTDELSRLRDRVNIND
-423 KKFGE
+423 KKFANAYIDAVMTGKTLHKADGSSVNMGDVNDTGRDNQTISRVQGLE
-428 IRKGQVDANKKMRT
+428 NTISTSSNKTINGISLRDTNGNFNGNIKGAKDSISDKKVEVTNSEGYKRALANKK
-442 AILNGSTFAGRFSN
+442 
-456 RVSEFVGT
+456 
-464 RGQLGNIEAQ
+464 
-474 KHDAQ
+474 
-479 DQIDRL
+479 
-485 DNEIKG
+485 
-491 FEDRKR
+491 
-497 EIQGSAEY
+497 
-505 INRQKELS
+505 
-513 GKNLLADSIKAME
+513 
-526 ERAKSEIQNGNSI
+526 AK
-539 YAQEYSR
+539 
-546 LSAMKEQIVASGGSA
+546 
-561 DDIAAADNAMREYL
+561 
-575 NNSGMKA
+575 
-582 YVTHAMSDDDFDKS
+582 
-596 FTQLKLNAQQ
+596 
-606 AASNIGE
+606 
-613 TLADNGDAI
+613 
-622 HSQFGKTK
+622 
-630 QRISEIK
+630 
-637 RDGNADDLRIA
+637 
-648 ELDREVAQRNREK
+648 
-661 APYND
+661 
-666 TIRSLNERE
+666 
-675 SVANAN
+675 
-681 NSAIK
+681 

>member
-6 RILRSLFGT
+6 KILRSLFGT

-25 TLYKLIVQ
+25 TLYTLIVQ

-39 FGNYIYTMMG
+39 FGNYIYEMMG

-86 LIQNVIIVMALIIM
+86 LIQNVIIVMALVIM
-100 TPQIFNWAYKLQA
+100 TPQLFNWAYKLQA

-120 LYTIVTGKPNDS
+120 LYTIVTGKKNDS
-132 SYDPSDLQG
+132 SYDPSDLEG
-141 LTSKEIVAILT
+141 LTSEEIVEKLT
-152 KNAEDSGD
+152 ANAKDSGD
-160 MIKYELLSTFIYNEH
+160 MIKYELLSTFIYNEY

-180 TAVRSDG
+180 TAVKSDG

-194 TGSYS
+194 KGSYS
-199 AAYDCLMDGDTI
+199 AAYDCLMDGDTV
-211 NNTSGSSSDKHYG
+211 NNTSGSKHYG
-224 AKKGFRNEYKI
+224 AKKGFTNEYKI

-304 RLISVYFAVE
+304 RLIAVYFAVE

-368 GGLNLK
+368 GGLSLK

-381 GLNAAKGLAAGAA
+381 GLNRA
-394 VGTVGAFTGAGA
+394 TAGA
-406 LRGLS
+406 LGYAGGAAANVIAGIKSGKKPWEVAGSALAGATSGAFRGLTS
-411 GAWQGM
+411 KEKSPFKAGTGAIKGAVDARNLREQRQTTGYTLGRRVTAGINTFAGLDPM
-417 RAGMQG
+417 AEFETELKQYDDFEKQAGNILNRASSEMIKYGDLSLSNGLTMAAHKREKERLTALENTDTSQMTSAELFRHTDELSRLRDRVNIND
-423 KKFGE
+423 KKFANAYIDAVMTGKTLHKADGSSVNMGDVNDTGRDNQTVSMVQGLE
-428 IRKGQVDANKKMRT
+428 NTISTSSNKTINGISLRDTNGNFNGNIKGAKDSISDKKVEVTNSEGYQRALANKK
-442 AILNGSTFAGRFSN
+442 
-456 RVSEFVGT
+456 
-464 RGQLGNIEAQ
+464 
-474 KHDAQ
+474 
-479 DQIDRL
+479 
-485 DNEIKG
+485 
-491 FEDRKR
+491 
-497 EIQGSAEY
+497 
-505 INRQKELS
+505 
-513 GKNLLADSIKAME
+513 
-526 ERAKSEIQNGNSI
+526 AK
-539 YAQEYSR
+539 
-546 LSAMKEQIVASGGSA
+546 
-561 DDIAAADNAMREYL
+561 
-575 NNSGMKA
+575 
-582 YVTHAMSDDDFDKS
+582 
-596 FTQLKLNAQQ
+596 
-606 AASNIGE
+606 
-613 TLADNGDAI
+613 
-622 HSQFGKTK
+622 
-630 QRISEIK
+630 
-637 RDGNADDLRIA
+637 
-648 ELDREVAQRNREK
+648 
-661 APYND
+661 
-666 TIRSLNERE
+666 
-675 SVANAN
+675 
-681 NSAIK
+681 

>member
-6 RILRSLFGT
+6 KILRSLFGT

-25 TLYKLIVQ
+25 TLYTLIVQ

-120 LYTIVTGKPNDS
+120 LYTIVTGHPNDS

-160 MIKYELLSTFIYNEH
+160 MIKYELLSTFIYNDY

-180 TAVRSDG
+180 TAVKSDG

-374 KKLDSVP
+374 KKLDSIP
-381 GLNAAKGLAAGAA
+381 LAGKPIQEAGKFAGRTGMALGGMAGRYLGRGISAADTRFLGGIGHKGTQFIKDQKNNLHNWSQARRATIAAAGAGKWWDTTDA
-394 VGTVGAFTGAGA
+394 SRTFSEIGSDATSTFYRTTGGLISSNTADKLDNKVKRLNEYKNFKDQLTSQADFDASDMTSIPDFVNYCNAANSPFRSASGDVQKAIADAAGVGGTKALKKVYENLQASGTASMNDISAARDAWEKSQELVINGATNNASIASIKTKAARYVSSNSDVFTGSEFDAIKNENA
-406 LRGLS
+406 T
-411 GAWQGM
+411 
-417 RAGMQG
+417 
-423 KKFGE
+423 FGE
-428 IRKGQVDANKKMRT
+428 IKKG
-442 AILNGSTFAGRFSN
+442 I
-456 RVSEFVGT
+456 
-464 RGQLGNIEAQ
+464 
-474 KHDAQ
+474 
-479 DQIDRL
+479 
-485 DNEIKG
+485 
-491 FEDRKR
+491 
-497 EIQGSAEY
+497 GSA
-505 INRQKELS
+505 
-513 GKNLLADSIKAME
+513 
-526 ERAKSEIQNGNSI
+526 
-539 YAQEYSR
+539 
-546 LSAMKEQIVASGGSA
+546 
-561 DDIAAADNAMREYL
+561 
-575 NNSGMKA
+575 
-582 YVTHAMSDDDFDKS
+582 T
-596 FTQLKLNAQQ
+596 
-606 AASNIGE
+606 AASI
-613 TLADNGDAI
+613 AI
-622 HSQFGKTK
+622 TT
-630 QRISEIK
+630 SE
-637 RDGNADDLRIA
+637 
-648 ELDREVAQRNREK
+648 EYEK
-661 APYND
+661 AQARKAAMPP
-666 TIRSLNERE
+666 
-675 SVANAN
+675 
-681 NSAIK
+681 KK

>member
-6 RILRSLFGT
+6 KILRSLFGT

-25 TLYKLIVQ
+25 TLYTLIVQ

-39 FGNYIYTMMG
+39 FGNYIYEMMG

-100 TPQIFNWAYKLQA
+100 TPQLFNWAYKLQA

-160 MIKYELLSTFIYNEH
+160 MIKYELLSTFIYNEY
-175 SEDEH
+175 SEDKH

-211 NNTSGSSSDKHYG
+211 NNTSGSKHYG
-224 AKKGFRNEYKI
+224 AKKGFTNEYKI

-304 RLISVYFAVE
+304 RLIAVYFAVE

-381 GLNAAKGLAAGAA
+381 GLNRATAGAMGFAGGMAANAIAARNNFKGQGFKGFAKGVGSALAGGMSGMNRGIWSKEKNAWKAGQGAIKGAVDKRNLRDQRQATGYTLDKRLAAGVNTFAGLDPMQKYESQLKA
-394 VGTVGAFTGAGA
+394 YEDLEKQASSILSRANSEMVKHEGIAFKDDAGNNVTMKDFKVAKEYLNA
-406 LRGLS
+406 LRGKDTSNMSQSQLIAHTNEINRLQNSVGKTEKLAEQAYVDAVNNGAIDDIQTQSMLNGLNQTFDTYVKQGVTPVDSAKNPGSSVTRASNGS
-411 GAWQGM
+411 GVKDIKDSYANAKAVVVNSEEYQQ
-417 RAGMQG
+417 A
-423 KKFGE
+423 
-428 IRKGQVDANKKMRT
+428 VANKK
-442 AILNGSTFAGRFSN
+442 N
-456 RVSEFVGT
+456 
-464 RGQLGNIEAQ
+464 
-474 KHDAQ
+474 
-479 DQIDRL
+479 
-485 DNEIKG
+485 
-491 FEDRKR
+491 
-497 EIQGSAEY
+497 
-505 INRQKELS
+505 
-513 GKNLLADSIKAME
+513 DSK
-526 ERAKSEIQNGNSI
+526 K
-539 YAQEYSR
+539 
-546 LSAMKEQIVASGGSA
+546 
-561 DDIAAADNAMREYL
+561 
-575 NNSGMKA
+575 
-582 YVTHAMSDDDFDKS
+582 
-596 FTQLKLNAQQ
+596 
-606 AASNIGE
+606 
-613 TLADNGDAI
+613 
-622 HSQFGKTK
+622 
-630 QRISEIK
+630 
-637 RDGNADDLRIA
+637 
-648 ELDREVAQRNREK
+648 
-661 APYND
+661 
-666 TIRSLNERE
+666 
-675 SVANAN
+675 
-681 NSAIK
+681 

>member
-180 TAVRSDG
+180 TAVKSDG
-187 TLCNKET
+187 TLCNKEK

-304 RLISVYFAVE
+304 RLIAVYFAVE

-381 GLNAAKGLAAGAA
+381 GLNKTIGATKGLATGAVLGGIGAA
-394 VGTVGAFTGAGA
+394 TGAGA

-428 IRKGQVDANKKMRT
+428 IRKGQVDANKKMRN
-442 AILNGSTFAGRFSN
+442 AIENGSTFQGRMSARMRSAVGMDTRADVREKRAKEIGESKKFYDSAAKLKGDINDRIISEMESGKDLSGNGATWVAQQRNLLHAKANKDLVSQAEGARIQKATQDYDAGIISAAALN
-456 RVSEFVGT
+456 SIKSSAA
-464 RGQLGNIEAQ
+464 QNISDAEMAYASAKDTAYKAVINSGEAINDGYIKSKQ
-474 KHDAQ
+474 NDFNNSVTYHQEDA
-479 DQIDRL
+479 DRAGISQID
-485 DNEIKG
+485 
-491 FEDRKR
+491 
-497 EIQGSAEY
+497 
-505 INRQKELS
+505 LS
-513 GKNLLADSIKAME
+513 VS
-526 ERAKSEIQNGNSI
+526 Q
-539 YAQEYSR
+539 
-546 LSAMKEQIVASGGSA
+546 
-561 DDIAAADNAMREYL
+561 DNA
-575 NNSGMKA
+575 GA
-582 YVTHAMSDDDFDKS
+582 VGGIKS
-596 FTQLKLNAQQ
+596 S
-606 AASNIGE
+606 ASNWSQIASNMTSALTE
-613 TLADNGDAI
+613 SDVAKAD
-622 HSQFGKTK
+622 
-630 QRISEIK
+630 
-637 RDGNADDLRIA
+637 
-648 ELDREVAQRNREK
+648 
-661 APYND
+661 
-666 TIRSLNERE
+666 
-675 SVANAN
+675 VANRDVT
-681 NSAIK
+681 K